1 MQKFPFIPTLGDE
14 EEWQLLMLIQPLFAL
29 ELPWG
34 FTPTKSLSDAEA
46 AAEAAD
52 FVSTIGLFKSDVRAL
67 PGCLPKGFL
76 SATEFGNCRKDLR
89 DLLTF
94 FDGLVDNNVPMVD
107 RVDELLPPSD
117 GAPSTWG
124 AGLYQNVSHVIT
136 WMNPKSKDAG
146 VWAFLTQPFTAIAQI
161 VMRKVD
167 HTTGNMK
174 VSDATSEAPEYR
186 NLDNLAEWVQKHKL
200 HTESWA
206 QGHQHREVIAEC
218 QAFLTLKHP
227 VTKFQKGAA
236 ILRSTMRKLKSPSLN
251 KSPSPKREI
260 ATTNWKYSQPREL
273 SHQLYCL
280 LQKRTCHFNGDHKAK
295 LQLDGFLLDNL
306 NEELRLAVF
315 LSSCPPPCDKVWLP
329 GQYTSAKENSMNLDH
344 DELDLCR
351 LFGQHHRHT
360 DEGIPILSLLF
371 VEDYMILEPGSLD
384 PPPSAFQP
392 SSPTMSLASVL
403 ESGLLGDLYVNGQ
416 FTDGDK
422 AMLALSLGRCLLH
435 LFSGAWM
442 QEVWTSESIH
452 FLCQS
457 DEHEYRIF
465 DIHHPFVTCSLA
477 KPSHADYA
485 EPIKLTPTTCE
496 PFIRN
501 FAIILLEI
509 ETGKKLDFQNPYSPK
524 FQAMMGEHLQGLW
537 NSPRGAKKP
546 SYIGAILGCIDF
558 AEALQRVNDNPM
570 ARLRQTKKKNQADSI
585 CSLEDVRNIIHLRV
599 VKKLE
604 SHYSEFPDTIKDF
617 AGGYLRFP
625 TNNGDLIGYA
635 NAFSRDFEQFHRRFI
650 RPLMRNGDKK
660 IQRVKI
666 VLLDTG
672 IFTGHSDLQ
681 ALRQRVMQY
690 RKSQG
695 FDQKED
701 QDPIKFKES
710 RPFIGDRI
718 RDTIGHGTHI
728 ACLLLKFA
736 PDADIYIAKITT
748 TMEFAD
754 HEPAIEWATE
764 TVAADMVTMSF
775 GTARPSK
782 MVEEAI
788 STAQSKRTSQGH
800 KPIFFASA
808 SNHGLRRP
816 KRSFPG
822 SDSNVICG
830 FALDGNGGDN
840 YSLNPEY
847 EEGKDHFGTLGV
859 GISVMWEPEEGVQE
873 TRLTSG
879 TSYATPVLA
888 AIAANYMT
896 WLDMNARKLGEPLYK
911 AAREKR
917 GIETVFRDLMSRK
930 KRKADE
936 ISFISPWKLFKFMY
950 SETEGSILHPVMDQT
965 VVEADSRT
973 ADDCLGLIR
982 LTIEVPQ
989 P

>member
-1 MQKFPFIPTLGDE
+1 MPNALCKLPHHCLLPLMQKFPFIPTLGDE

-34 FTPTKSLSDAEA
+34 FIATKSLSDAEA

-67 PGCLPKGFL
+67 PGCLPKSFL

-89 DLLTF
+89 NLLTF
-94 FDGLVDNNVPMVD
+94 FDGLVDNNVSMIDEVG
-107 RVDELLPPSD
+107 ELLPPSE

-161 VMRKVD
+161 VTRKVD
-167 HTTGNMK
+167 QTTGN
-174 VSDATSEAPEYR
+174 VRVPDATSEAPEYR
-186 NLDNLAEWVQKHKL
+186 NLDDLAEWVQKHKL

-227 VTKFQKGAA
+227 ITKFQKGAA
-236 ILRSTMRKLKSPSLN
+236 ILRSAMRKLKSPSLN
-251 KSPSPKREI
+251 KSLSPKREI
-260 ATTNWKYSQPREL
+260 ATTNWKHPKPRQL

-280 LQKRTCHFNGDHKAK
+280 LQKRTCHFNGAHKAK

-306 NEELRLAVF
+306 NEELRLDVF

-371 VEDYMILEPGSLD
+371 LEDYMILEPGSLD

-403 ESGLLGDLYVNGQ
+403 ESGLLGDPYVNGQ

-477 KPSHADYA
+477 KPSHA

-509 ETGKKLDFQNPYSPK
+509 ETGTKLDIQNPYSPK

-558 AEALQRVNDNPM
+558 AEALQKVNDNSM
-570 ARLRQTKKKNQADSI
+570 TRLRQNKKKNHADSI

-604 SHYSEFPDTIKDF
+604 SHYSEFPDTIEVF

-625 TNNGDLIGYA
+625 TSTGTTTKKPQSNPTVYGSKTPHYDFNCHDMRLGNGDLIGYA

-650 RPLMRNGDKK
+650 RPLMSKGDKK

-666 VLLDTG
+666 ALLDTG
-672 IFTGHSDLQ
+672 IYTGHSDLQ

-695 FDQKED
+695 FEQKED
-701 QDPIKFKES
+701 QDPIKLKES

-718 RDTIGHGTHI
+718 RDTIGHGTHV

-754 HEPAIEWATE
+754 HEPVKKAIEWATE
-764 TVAADMVTMSF
+764 TVAADIVTMSF

-859 GISVMWEPEEGVQE
+859 GISVMWESLKRAYKKPALRQGHHMQRQSLQQL
-873 TRLTSG
+873 RLIT
-879 TSYATPVLA
+879 
-888 AIAANYMT
+888 
-896 WLDMNARKLGEPLYK
+896 
-911 AAREKR
+911 
-917 GIETVFRDLMSRK
+917 
-930 KRKADE
+930 
-936 ISFISPWKLFKFMY
+936 
-950 SETEGSILHPVMDQT
+950 
-965 VVEADSRT
+965 
-973 ADDCLGLIR
+973 
-982 LTIEVPQ
+982 
-989 P
+989 